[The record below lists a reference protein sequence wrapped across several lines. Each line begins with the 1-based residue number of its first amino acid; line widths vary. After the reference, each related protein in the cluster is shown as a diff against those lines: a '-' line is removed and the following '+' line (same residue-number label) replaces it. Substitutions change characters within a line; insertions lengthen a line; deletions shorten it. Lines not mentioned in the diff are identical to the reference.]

1 MHLYWLIKLFF
12 FKKKK
17 SDIVLSWVFDN
28 MDRIRKP
35 SRNGFLVG
43 SDLTKL
49 YFSIPKGER
58 ESYLASTF
66 LSRVFATTL
75 FNITLSICFII

>member
-1 MHLYWLIKLFF
+1 MHHDTWGL
-12 FKKKK
+12 
-17 SDIVLSWVFDN
+17 FDN

-43 SDLTKL
+43 QDLTKL

-58 ESYLASTF
+58 ELF
-66 LSRVFATTL
+66 G
-75 FNITLSICFII
+75 FNILK